1 VKSVYKYPLT
11 DAMSPTDVLSVNIAS
26 FTVMMPHDAIILHF
40 AMQRDTPTIWALVD
54 SENAKEPRS
63 FKVVGTGKEIKFN
76 TDEYVYLGT
85 AMTFS
90 HDAVVHLFEKVTE

>member
-11 DAMSPTDVLSVNIAS
+11 DKELISGSLKTNAE
-26 FTVMMPHDAIILHF
+26 FTMLMPNGAHILHF

-54 SENAKEPRS
+54 TEKIPEDRR
-63 FKVVGTGKEIKFN
+63 FVVVGTGKEIKFN

-90 HDAVVHLFEKVTE
+90 HEVVVHLFERVTE